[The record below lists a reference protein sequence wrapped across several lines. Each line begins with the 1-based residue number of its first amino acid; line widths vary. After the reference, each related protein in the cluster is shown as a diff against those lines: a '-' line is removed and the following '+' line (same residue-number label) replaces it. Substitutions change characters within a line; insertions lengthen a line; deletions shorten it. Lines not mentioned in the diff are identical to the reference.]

1 MSPLRETMIEA
12 GGMRFGALEAGEP
25 GGRLVLCL
33 HGFPDSAWTW
43 RHLLAVLA
51 DAGHYAV
58 APFLR
63 GYAPTELPATE
74 VRIVD
79 LVADL
84 LALEELLRGGEPG
97 TSVAIG
103 HDWGAAVVHA
113 ALEAEPGRWACTVS
127 ESVPPAAGFS
137 IEAISPAQLRRS
149 WYSFLFQLPDISVPE
164 HLARKDDLALIDS
177 LWTDWSPGLEAPEEI
192 QRAKDA
198 LRPPGRLRAAIGYY
212 REAPTSVPSRAEAEA
227 SREALAR
234 IDVPLLYLHGADDG
248 CIGVDTLEARRSFFP
263 SSMRVVVLE
272 GVGHFVHLER
282 PEHIARLV
290 LDFLADHPDPP

>member
-1 MSPLRETMIEA
+1 MSPLRETTIEA

-25 GGRLVLCL
+25 GSRLVLCL

-43 RHLLAVLA
+43 RHLLAALA

-63 GYAPTELPATE
+63 GYAPTELPAEE
-74 VRIVD
+74 VQFANLVDD
-79 LVADL
+79 LV
-84 LALEELLRGGEPG
+84 ALEELLREGEPG
-97 TSVAIG
+97 TSVAVG

-113 ALEAEPGRWACTVS
+113 ALEAEPGRWACAVT

-149 WYSFLFQLPDISVPE
+149 WYSFLFQLPDASVPE
-164 HLARKDDLALIDS
+164 HLAQKDDLALIDS
-177 LWTDWSPGLEAPEEI
+177 LWTDWSPHLEAPDEI
-192 QRAKDA
+192 QRAKGA
-198 LRPPGRLRAAIGYY
+198 LRPHGRLRAAIGYY
-212 REAPTSVPSRAEAEA
+212 RGAPTWVPSPSEAEV

-248 CIGVDTLEARRSFFP
+248 CIGVDTLEARRPFFP
-263 SSMRVVVLE
+263 PSMRVVVLE
-272 GVGHFVHLER
+272 GVGHFIHLER
-282 PEHIARLV
+282 PEEIAKLV
-290 LDFLADHPDPP
+290 LDFLADHP

>member
-1 MSPLRETMIEA
+1 MTPLRETMIEA

-25 GGRLVLCL
+25 GSRLVLCL

-43 RHLLAVLA
+43 RHLLVALA

-63 GYAPTELPATE
+63 GYAPTELPAEE
-74 VRIVD
+74 VRFAD

-84 LALEELLRGGEPG
+84 LTLEGLLRGGEPG
-97 TSVAIG
+97 TSVAVG

-113 ALEAEPGRWACTVS
+113 ALESGPERWACTVT

-137 IEAISPAQLRRS
+137 IEAISLAQLRRS
-149 WYSFLFQLPDISVPE
+149 WYSFLFQLPDVSVPE
-164 HLARKDDLALIDS
+164 QLARKDDLALIDS

-198 LRPPGRLRAAIGYY
+198 LRPPGRLQAAIGYY
-212 REAPTSVPSRAEAEA
+212 RGAPTRVPSRAEAEA
-227 SREALAR
+227 SRAALAR
-234 IDVPLLYLHGADDG
+234 IEVPLLYLHGTDDG
-248 CIGVDTLEARRSFFP
+248 CIGIDTLEARRPFFP
-263 SSMRVVVLE
+263 PSMRVVVLE

-282 PEHIARLV
+282 PEEVARLV
-290 LDFLADHPDPP
+290 LDFLADHP